1 MLLTVKNGYLIITD
15 REGKTIIDN
24 ITCGVR
30 GDSGAFL
37 LKNAWVIGEDSYGTY
52 AENGASRLRFDS
64 KDGELKLSLRYVHE
78 DEDIAFSDEL
88 LILSGKL
95 TETDISVY
103 GSAVGNYEGVR
114 VNEMLTDLDTHV
126 LSERGKA
133 ECGDYAIVNGP
144 DGSFFAGCV
153 TSNEYFGG
161 FFVSEDGTFEARQY
175 TEGREIK
182 RGDVLTSDVVMLM
195 PSADPE
201 DSLIHY
207 CDTVAA
213 LSDTPPRKKF
223 DVPSGYC
230 TWYYYFNGINDTI
243 IDRTITEIAEEKERL
258 PVRYV
263 QIDDGWQVCYGQW
276 EENEKFAKGMKAHAE
291 RIKAEGFTPGL
302 WFAPLWAK
310 LAKIRTEH
318 PEYFA
323 VDRRNGEVTKTLD
336 LSVPEVKA
344 FISEIFRRATYD
356 WGYRYLK
363 LDLITA
369 CFGAYRFRD
378 PSFNSMKN
386 YKECL
391 HTIIAS
397 IPEDTFILGCTSPF
411 APVVG
416 LVDGIRTSCD
426 IGGDWDSVRQVF
438 NRVLNRLFYH
448 KRLFICDADCLI
460 IRKPENEDSE
470 CRRNC
475 TRTDEEIKS
484 YISATAASGGILMLS
499 DKLSLLDDEQKKM
512 ISYVFPQNKDA
523 AKPLDFTEDYIPGVL
538 DCGKRGSVR
547 TIMLINW
554 NDEERVMG
562 VDTEAAHVFEF
573 WSRSYR
579 GRVSGRYESVIKPH
593 SVEVLFLTECEEPAV
608 IGTDSVLIPK
618 IDQSFAD
625 GKLKVSFAKNGE
637 SLYVIADELSA
648 DGCSVEKLENG
659 LYKVTNTEN
668 VKTVTLNTK

>member
-1 MLLTVKNGYLIITD
+1 MKFALINGSLHVTDSEGRIIIKD
-15 REGKTIIDN
+15 IV
-24 ITCGVR
+24 CGVR
-30 GDSGAFL
+30 HTGGTSLSKGNWTL
-37 LKNAWVIGEDSYGTY
+37 GEDSYGSY
-52 AENGASRLRFDS
+52 AEVGASRLRFNS

-78 DEDIAFSDEL
+78 DEDIAFSEEL

-95 TETDISVY
+95 TAKNISVY
-103 GSAVGNYEGVR
+103 GSIVGNYEGVR
-114 VNEMLTDLDTHV
+114 VNEMLTDLETHV
-126 LSERGKA
+126 VSERGNA
-133 ECGDYAIVNGP
+133 ECGDYAIINGS

-153 TSNEYFGG
+153 TANEYFAG
-161 FFVSEDGTFEARQY
+161 FFVSDDGTFEARQY

-182 RGDVLTSDVVMLM
+182 RGDVLTSDVIMLM
-195 PSADPE
+195 PSADPAE
-201 DSLIHY
+201 SLDHY

-213 LSDTPPRKKF
+213 LSETPPRLKF

-243 IDRTITEIAEEKERL
+243 IDRTITEIAAEKERL
-258 PVRYV
+258 PVSYV

-276 EENEKFAKGMKAHAE
+276 EENEKFQKGMKAHAE

-323 VDRRNGEVTKTLD
+323 VDRRNGEITKTLD
-336 LSVPEVKA
+336 LSIPEVKE
-344 FISEIFRRATYD
+344 FISGIFHRATYD

-378 PSFNSMKN
+378 PSFNSLKN

-391 HTIIAS
+391 RIIRAS
-397 IPEDTFILGCTSPF
+397 VPEDTFILGCTSPF

-426 IGGDWDSVRQVF
+426 IGGDWDSTRQVF

-448 KRLFICDADCLI
+448 KKLFICDADCLI
-460 IRKPENEDSE
+460 IRKPENEDAE

-475 TRTDEEIKS
+475 TRTDEEIKT

-499 DKLSLLDDEQKKM
+499 DKLSLLNEEQKKM
-512 ISYVFPQNKDA
+512 ISYLFPQNKEA
-523 AKPLDFTEDYIPGVL
+523 AKALDFTKDYIPGEL

-547 TIMLINW
+547 TVMLMNW
-554 NDEERVMG
+554 NEEEQVMG
-562 VDTEAAHVFEF
+562 VDIADAHVFEF
-573 WSRSYR
+573 WSRTYK
-579 GRVSGRYESVIKPH
+579 GRVSGRYETVIQPH

-608 IGTDSVLIPK
+608 IGTDSMLIPE
-618 IDQSFAD
+618 INQSFAD
-625 GKLKVSFAKNGE
+625 GKLSVSFTKNGE
-637 SLYVIADELSA
+637 SLYVAAGSLSA
-648 DGCSVEKLENG
+648 DGCSVEKLEDG

-668 VKTVTLNTK
+668 IKTVILNTK